1 MADSGT
7 SAKDLVAALAQ
18 PREGLDPSRV
28 NRVRPAYQQVAD
40 QLRDRILD
48 GSLGSGDRLPTEV
61 ELGDIFGVS
70 RSTVR
75 EALRLL
81 ASRDLIHT
89 TRGTTGG
96 TFVSRVEFDKVSDYL
111 ETSLGL
117 MSGSEDI
124 SLSDLLEA
132 RDLLEVP
139 AAGLAA
145 LRHEP
150 HHIDEMRVI
159 VERERQTRG
168 RGLKFREHRNFHGIV
183 VNAADNGLIGVMTE
197 PVFRVL
203 QARLA
208 RGEMT
213 TEFWTDVDDDH
224 TEILERIAARD
235 SAGAEAAMRSHLS
248 KLSVAYQD
256 AEVGR

>member
-1 MADSGT
+1 MADTDT
-7 SAKDLVAALAQ
+7 SAQSLVAALAR
-18 PREGLDPSRV
+18 PRGGLDASQV
-28 NRVRPAYQQVAD
+28 DRVRPAYQQVAD
-40 QLRDRILD
+40 QLRERILD

-61 ELGDIFGVS
+61 ELGEIFGVS

-117 MSGSEDI
+117 MSGSQDI
-124 SLSDLLEA
+124 SLTDLLEA
-132 RDLLEVP
+132 RGLLEVP

-145 LRHEP
+145 LRHEE
-150 HHIDEMRVI
+150 HHIEEMRRI

-168 RGLKFREHRNFHGIV
+168 RGLKFREHRDFHGIV
-183 VNAADNGLIGVMTE
+183 VDAAANGLLGVMTE

-208 RGEMT
+208 RGEMAPH
-213 TEFWTDVDDDH
+213 FWSEVDDDH
-224 TEILERIAARD
+224 TQILERIAARD
-235 SAGAEAAMRSHLS
+235 SAGAEAAMRDHLG

-256 AEVGR
+256 AEAER